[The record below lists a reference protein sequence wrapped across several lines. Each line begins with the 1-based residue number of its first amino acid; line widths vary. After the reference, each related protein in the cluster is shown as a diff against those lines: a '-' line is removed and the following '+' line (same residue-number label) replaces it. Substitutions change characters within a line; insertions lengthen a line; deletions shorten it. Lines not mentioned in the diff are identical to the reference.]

1 VGKQHSKQLALPS
14 QGWSGNFPSGRRWTV
29 TRVSRYLL
37 MPLLLDIDIH
47 NDISALRRTMLR
59 SVMELIPRLALLT
72 AFLSAL
78 GCGAVQEVQKSATNA
93 AQRQALM
100 NHVRAVGAANLR
112 FSDSHGGRSAP
123 KSWEDLASAGL
134 PGDTRQAL
142 EAAGYKVVIGVPLAD
157 ATIGTSNFMQSFPAN
172 PSGDQIL
179 VGMMDGSGMVF
190 TRADFDQRLAE
201 MQPFLATG
209 TVLEPPAAA
218 VPAGAPV
225 TGPIPPP
232 PPASGS

>member
-1 VGKQHSKQLALPS
+1 
-14 QGWSGNFPSGRRWTV
+14 
-29 TRVSRYLL
+29 
-37 MPLLLDIDIH
+37 
-47 NDISALRRTMLR
+47 MLR
-59 SVMELIPRLALLT
+59 SLFKSVSRLALLT
-72 AFLSAL
+72 VFLAGA
-78 GCGAVQEVQKSATNA
+78 GCGAVQEVQQSATNA

-100 NHVRAVGAANLR
+100 NHVRAVGAANIR
-112 FSDSHGGRSAP
+112 WSDNHGVASAP
-123 KSWEDLASAGL
+123 KSWEDLSAAGL
-134 PGDTRQAL
+134 PGDTRQAI
-142 EAAGYKVVIGVPLAD
+142 EAAGYRVVIGVPFAD
-157 ATIGTSNFMQSFPAN
+157 ATIGTSSFMQSFPAN
-172 PSGDQIL
+172 PSGDQIV

-201 MQPFLATG
+201 MQPFLASG